1 VLERCLQK
9 KPADRYRDIGDV
21 KADLQRVLA
30 DPQGVIV
37 APVAPA
43 PVEARPGL
51 RASLPLVAAT
61 AAVCLVVAGAAGW
74 FLRPAPAPEPRP
86 VLRFPLP
93 LPEGQSLLSPAG
105 TIAISRDGTQVAYA
119 AGTQLYLRRLG
130 ETEARPV
137 PGAEAAGIGVAAPA
151 FSPDGQW
158 LAYVDASS
166 LAGPFIVKRI
176 PVTGGTPVPVFEAA
190 AYIDGLSWPT
200 AETMLFADTGED
212 AGIVRI
218 PANGGAAE
226 VLVAALDGEVLNG
239 PQLLPGEE
247 AVLFSRLPRQ
257 PLAPNRWNAAQIAI
271 QSIGGDDRSIV
282 WEGASAARYVPSGH
296 LLYAQGATLFA
307 LAFDLE
313 SRTVS
318 GGAVPIVEGVQRSV
332 NGLSDTGGYALSD
345 TGTLAT
351 VPGTV
356 AVAAE
361 AGVLAYVDRAGAV
374 EALPV
379 RPGQYRSPRVSP
391 DGTQLAVE
399 VLDASDQEG
408 QIWIYD
414 LSGNS
419 QLRRLTQTGNN
430 TRAIWGP
437 DSQRVT
443 FASQQNGAWGI
454 YDQPADGSALAEQLL
469 AVEQGPAYPESWSPD
484 GQTLLFTD
492 ATTQGEWTVW
502 TVTRSGGTAELLA
515 GEVANHFGAVFSP
528 DGRWVAYTGV
538 DDAAGTGLVG
548 VRVQPFPP
556 HGCGPA
562 GDTGRRGVAGVVGQ
576 RRRALLPAAPGH
588 PHAGTVDGTRREHR
602 GRVHLPEP
610 AAGAD
615 PGRAD
620 VRELPR
626 LRPDAG
632 RGTIRDDRAV
642 RADRGQCR
650 RARWP
655 AARPHR
661 RGAQLGGRAEGS
673 RPGGVGPARR
683 RPARLSR
690 KERLP
695 GRLRLVRTR
704 IRILESEGMALG
716 KAESRLSQHQGH
728 ARPFLDEPVDGQSQV
743 TLAGIGEVHAVSA
756 HAPEHGEMPVV
767 GSFQM
772 DDHRPLQRGQARDA
786 EPHTR
791 RLVAHAL
798 RLQSQIEQ
806 REAVRLPVLHVP
818 EGHGAQDVDED
829 RFLADVVAE
838 VVPHQRRQ
846 GRRSARVVEPL
857 PDDVPI
863 AQLAPGDH
871 GCHPADHAATD
882 RGRGERRR
890 RARGGARLEQERR
903 KAENA
908 EPRCASHPDLLIGR
922 AGG

>member
-1 VLERCLQK
+1 MLTGGKVFGGETVPHVLAAVLAKEPDWSSLPPHLNPRLREVLERCLQK

-430 TRAIWGP
+430 TRAIWSP

-515 GEVANHFGAVFSP
+515 GEVANHFGAAFSP

-556 HGCGPA
+556 
-562 GDTGRRGVAGVVGQ
+562 TGVVRQ
-576 RRRALLPAAPGH
+576 V
-588 PHAGTVDGTRREHR
+588 TQDGEVWPVWSAS
-602 GRVHLPEP
+602 G
-610 AAGAD
+610 D
-615 PGRAD
+615 
-620 VRELPR
+620 ELFFR
-626 LRPDAG
+626 LRRDIPMPAQLMGLDVSTEGAFTFRNPRQVPIQGALMFANYRDFDLMPDGERFVMIVPSA
-632 RGTIRDDRAV
+632 RTAAS
-642 RADRGQCR
+642 ADEPDGPP
-650 RARWP
+650 RAR
-655 AARPHR
+655 
-661 RGAQLGGRAEGS
+661 
-673 RPGGVGPARR
+673 
-683 RPARLSR
+683 
-690 KERLP
+690 
-695 GRLRLVRTR
+695 
-704 IRILESEGMALG
+704 I
-716 KAESRLSQHQGH
+716 
-728 ARPFLDEPVDGQSQV
+728 
-743 TLAGIGEVHAVSA
+743 
-756 HAPEHGEMPVV
+756 
-767 GSFQM
+767 
-772 DDHRPLQRGQARDA
+772 
-786 EPHTR
+786 
-791 RLVAHAL
+791 
-798 RLQSQIEQ
+798 
-806 REAVRLPVLHVP
+806 
-818 EGHGAQDVDED
+818 
-829 RFLADVVAE
+829 DVVLNWVE
-838 VVPHQRRQ
+838 ELK
-846 GRRSARVVEPL
+846 ARVPVE
-857 PDDVPI
+857 
-863 AQLAPGDH
+863 
-871 GCHPADHAATD
+871 
-882 RGRGERRR
+882 
-890 RARGGARLEQERR
+890 
-903 KAENA
+903 
-908 EPRCASHPDLLIGR
+908 
-922 AGG
+922 